1 MIFILDTPNEGFSF
15 MKKNEIYKVK
25 VEDITFE
32 GFGVARAENI
42 VLFIPNA
49 IKDDVILAKVLK
61 LKKNYAYAKIEEI
74 VKESPAR
81 IPHDCDCFEKCGGCI
96 FRNISYSDEL
106 KIKQNHIKQ
115 TLSRIAN
122 LDNINLLNIIK
133 SPESNFYRN
142 KVMLPIRET
151 NGKINF
157 GFFKQKSHNFVP
169 LKECYLQP
177 EIFTKILN
185 FIINYMQENK
195 IPAYDEAN
203 GSGVIR
209 NIYLRRSSGEIL
221 LCIVVNKSDFNFK
234 QDFINELTQKFKEIV
249 GIVLNFN
256 LEQTN
261 VVLGKNYKTI
271 YGRDYIYESLLGYK
285 FKISADSFFQVNTK
299 QTENLY
305 KKACEFA
312 SLKGNETLL
321 DLYCGTGTIG
331 LTMANRAKE
340 LIGVEINESAIKN
353 AKENAKINK
362 INNAKFYCI
371 DAKNA
376 FKIIKEEN
384 KLIDTVILDPPRKGI
399 NNTLINDISNNKI
412 KKVVYISCNVATLA
426 RDLKGFLENGY
437 KINKIQ
443 PFDMFPRTGHVE
455 AVCLLTHI

>member
-1 MIFILDTPNEGFSF
+1 

-32 GFGVARAENI
+32 GFGVARAENM

-61 LKKNYAYAKIEEI
+61 LKKNYAYAKIEEFI
-74 VKESPAR
+74 TKSPAR
-81 IPHDCDCFEKCGGCI
+81 VNPECNCFEKCGGCV

-106 KIKQNHIKQ
+106 KIKQNYVGQ
-115 TLSRIAN
+115 TLKKIAG
-122 LDNINLLNIIK
+122 LSDINLLDIIK

-142 KVMLPIRET
+142 KVMLPIREI
-151 NGKINF
+151 NGKVHF

-177 EIFTKILN
+177 EIFTNILK

-209 NIYLRRSSGEIL
+209 NIYLRQAGKEIL
-221 LCIVVNKSDFNFK
+221 LCIIINKSDFNFK
-234 QDFINELTQKFKEIV
+234 QDFISKITQKFKEIV
-249 GIVLNFN
+249 GVVLNFN
-256 LEQTN
+256 LKQTN
-261 VVLGKNYKTI
+261 VVLGENYKTI
-271 YGRDYIYESLLGYK
+271 YGRDYIFENLLGYK

-305 KKACEFA
+305 KQAIEFA
-312 SLKGNETLL
+312 DINKNETLL

-331 LTMANRAKE
+331 LTMANKAKE
-340 LIGVEINESAIKN
+340 LIGVEINKSALNN

-362 INNAKFYCI
+362 INNAKFYCM

-384 KLIDTVILDPPRKGI
+384 KLIDTVILDPPRKGLSSS
-399 NNTLINDISNNKI
+399 LINDISNNKI
-412 KKVVYISCNVATLA
+412 KKVVYISCNAATLA
-426 RDLKGFLENGY
+426 RDLKEFIKNDY
-437 KINKIQ
+437 KVIKVQ
-443 PFDMFPRTGHVE
+443 PVDMFPRTGHVE
-455 AVCLLTHI
+455 TVVLMSMKDT